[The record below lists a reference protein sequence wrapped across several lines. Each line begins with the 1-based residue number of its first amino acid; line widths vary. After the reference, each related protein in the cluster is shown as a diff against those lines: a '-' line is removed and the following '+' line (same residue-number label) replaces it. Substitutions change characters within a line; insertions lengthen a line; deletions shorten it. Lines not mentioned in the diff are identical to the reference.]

1 MLFFVSMWSNLK
13 LIYFSTSRELHYFG
27 QRGDRRQ
34 GIHVIRARGEAQK
47 GEVCPADASPPSSYA
62 LGTLLV
68 PDLI

>member
-1 MLFFVSMWSNLK
+1 MVKLEIDLLLDKQRVALFW
-13 LIYFSTSRELHYFG
+13 TE
-27 QRGDRRQ
+27 GDRRQ